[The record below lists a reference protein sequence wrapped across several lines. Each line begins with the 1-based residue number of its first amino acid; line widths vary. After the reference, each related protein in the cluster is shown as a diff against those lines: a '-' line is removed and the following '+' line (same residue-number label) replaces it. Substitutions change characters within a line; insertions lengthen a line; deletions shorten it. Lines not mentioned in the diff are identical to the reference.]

1 VITPDSPDRVY
12 STRLR
17 TALVLTGSGTSAA
30 YHAGVLRALHE
41 AGVKIDLAAGRG
53 VGVVGALF
61 AAVDGGARLWDADGI
76 WKGPGASHFYPP
88 RTGLR
93 VAAWALAGAGA
104 VLAVPIFFLALA
116 VLLAIVGLLLT
127 LVGLGAAATVV
138 TSGYARWI
146 EIIFAPTAMPTV
158 VPRLALFAALIAL
171 AALCA
176 SAVPAIFS
184 AGGRRRSGSGLAGR
198 ILGGPLA
205 PSTLSSRCAAEL
217 WRLVRGGAPA
227 PPPSRVEL
235 GRRYLELLADNLGQ
249 PGFRELVLTTHDLDA
264 RRDVVFALLHPRLR
278 ARFFSRV
285 SVAAGARQA
294 EAALGGRAG
303 LDLVDAGS
311 RPLEAFDL
319 AGTARD
325 HLLDVMDAA
334 LAIPLAADPHLLSFS
349 PEGPWRG
356 ETHRV
361 CDRPGS
367 LQRLIEEVAA
377 AGAEQVILVSA
388 SPPPAQAH
396 ELSASRGD
404 LRGRAAEQLAAF
416 ESATLRDALEQ
427 FTGRFAGLFVVRPA
441 HNPLG
446 ALDFE
451 GVYDERSDR
460 THTLGELLDR
470 GYEDAYRQFI
480 EPVVGASGDSIA
492 TVQP

>member
-1 VITPDSPDRVY
+1 M
-12 STRLR
+12 
-17 TALVLTGSGTSAA
+17 
-30 YHAGVLRALHE
+30 
-41 AGVKIDLAAGRG
+41 
-53 VGVVGALF
+53 
-61 AAVDGGARLWDADGI
+61 
-76 WKGPGASHFYPP
+76 
-88 RTGLR
+88 
-93 VAAWALAGAGA
+93 AAWALAGAGA

-127 LVGLGAAATVV
+127 LVGLGAAATVGDERLRALDRDHLRSDRDADGGAAAGPV
-138 TSGYARWI
+138 RGPDRARRACAHRR
-146 EIIFAPTAMPTV
+146 F
-158 VPRLALFAALIAL
+158 PRRS
-171 AALCA
+171 CG
-176 SAVPAIFS
+176 S
-184 AGGRRRSGSGLAGR
+184 RRRSAGGLAGR
-198 ILGGPLA
+198 ILGGPLTTA
-205 PSTLSSRCAAEL
+205 GVSSRCASEL
-217 WRLVRGGAPA
+217 WRLVRGGAQA

-235 GRRYLELLADNLGQ
+235 GRRYLELLSDNLGQ

-264 RRDVVFALLHPRLR
+264 RRDLVFALLHPRLR

-294 EAALGGRAG
+294 EASLGGRPG
-303 LDLVDAGS
+303 LELVDAGS

-319 AGTARD
+319 AGPARD

-334 LAIPLAADPHLLSFS
+334 LAIPLASDPHLLSFS

-356 ETHRV
+356 ETHRLG
-361 CDRPGS
+361 DRPGS

-396 ELSASRGD
+396 ELSGSRGD

-427 FTGRFAGLFVVRPA
+427 FTGRFAGLFVIRPA

-480 EPVVGASGDSIA
+480 EPVVGASGDTIA